1 MEADLVASGRFAR
14 IETRGRRAGQTRA
27 VTVGFIEDPDRP
39 GAVIVASGDPDSI
52 WARNLL
58 DDPRVQV
65 TIGQREYGAIAEPL
79 EPADHNRAIAEL
91 ILRYGTSSEGLGR
104 GPTFRLVPVGE
115 EQG

>member
-14 IETRGRRAGQTRA
+14 IETHGRRPGQIHD
-27 VTVGFIEDPDRP
+27 VTVGFIEDPDLP
-39 GAVIVASGDPDSI
+39 GAVVVASGDPDSV

-58 DDPRVQV
+58 DDPEAQV
-65 TIGQREYGAIAEPL
+65 TIGERGFRAIAELL
-79 EPADHNRAIAEL
+79 EPAEHNRAIAEL

-115 EQG
+115 GER

>member
-1 MEADLVASGRFAR
+1 MEADLVASGRFVR
-14 IETRGRRAGQTRA
+14 IETHGHGASQRHT
-27 VTVGFIEDPDRP
+27 VTVGFIEDPERP

-58 DDPRVQV
+58 DDPEARV
-65 TIGQREYGAIAEPL
+65 TIGERVFAAVAEPL
-79 EPADHNRAIAEL
+79 SPAEHNRAIADL

-115 EQG
+115 GLS